1 MRWLSDNAVDRLR
14 EEADLPDLGGSK
26 YMVLHKLGS
35 GGMGAVYLAQD
46 ADLGRKVAVKV
57 MNVTGSTGAL
67 VSRMMREARIVAL
80 LEHPSIVPIH
90 DVGALED
97 GRVFYAMKLVQGAR
111 LDQSAGGGASL
122 SDLLR
127 IFQKV
132 CEAVAFAHSRGV
144 IHRDLKPENIMVG
157 PFGEVLVMDW
167 GIAKVLSAS
176 RTENDSTSEVARSEL
191 RALEDADIITTLP
204 LADGSPGDTS
214 GGTVIGT
221 PAYMA
226 PEQARGQTE
235 LLDERSDI
243 YALGAILYF
252 LLTGRPP
259 YEPGGATR
267 EGMREDA
274 REQAGSRRPVGPR
287 QVDPKIP
294 RAIEAICLKAMSESR
309 EDRYAS
315 AEAVAGDVVR
325 FLDGEPVSA
334 YRENVFEKA
343 GRWLNKNRFIL
354 LLIVT
359 YLIMRLI
366 VFFAAGR

>member
-1 MRWLSDNAVDRLR
+1 MNWLSDNAVDRLR

-57 MNVTGSTGAL
+57 MNISDSTGSL
-67 VSRMMREARIVAL
+67 PSRMMREARIVAL

-90 DVGALED
+90 DVGVLED
-97 GRVFYAMKLVQGAR
+97 GRVYYAMKLVQGAR
-111 LDQSAGGGASL
+111 LDQSAGAGASRA
-122 SDLLR
+122 DLLR

-157 PFGEVLVMDW
+157 SFGEVLVMDW
-167 GIAKVLSAS
+167 GVAKVLSERSAERRVVSSRAS
-176 RTENDSTSEVARSEL
+176 RVQL
-191 RALEDADIITTLP
+191 RMLDDNLVTTLP
-204 LADGSPGDTS
+204 LADWSPGDTS
-214 GGTVIGT
+214 DGTVIGT

-226 PEQARGQTE
+226 PEQARGETE

-243 YALGAILYF
+243 YALGSILYF

-259 YEPGGATR
+259 FEFRGTAR
-267 EGMREDA
+267 EEMSEDE
-274 REQAGSRRPVGPR
+274 REQANSRHPVRPR
-287 QVDPKIP
+287 QLDPKIP
-294 RAIEAICLKAMSESR
+294 RAIEAICMKAMSESR
-309 EDRYAS
+309 DNRYAS
-315 AEAVAGDVVR
+315 AEEIAGDVVG

-334 YRENVFEKA
+334 YRENLLEKT
-343 GRWLNKNRFIL
+343 GRWLSKNRFIV
-354 LLIVT
+354 LLIVA

>member
-14 EEADLPDLGGSK
+14 QEADLPDLGGSK

-46 ADLGRKVAVKV
+46 VDLGRKVAVKV
-57 MNVTGSTGAL
+57 MNVADSTGAL
-67 VSRMMREARIVAL
+67 ASRMMREARIVAL

-111 LDQSAGGGASL
+111 LDQCAGGGASL
-122 SDLLR
+122 SDMLR

-167 GIAKVLSAS
+167 GVAKVLSDGRTGCAS
-176 RTENDSTSEVARSEL
+176 TPEDARSDL
-191 RALEDADIITTLP
+191 RALEDADIIATLP
-204 LADGSPGDTS
+204 LAAGSPGDTS
-214 GGTVIGT
+214 GGTIIGT
-221 PAYMA
+221 PAYMP
-226 PEQARGQTE
+226 PEQARGEVE
-235 LLDERSDI
+235 LLDERADV

-259 YEPGGATR
+259 YEFDGAAR
-267 EGMREDA
+267 EGVREDA
-274 REQAGSRRPVGPR
+274 REQAGSRRPVRPR
-287 QVDPKIP
+287 QIDPKIP
-294 RAIEAICLKAMSESR
+294 QAIEAICMKAMSESR
-309 EDRYAS
+309 NDRYAS
-315 AEAVAGDVVR
+315 AEEIAGDVVK

-334 YRENVFEKA
+334 YRENVFEKT
-343 GRWLNKNRFIL
+343 GRWLNKNRFIV
-354 LLIVT
+354 LLIVA